1 MSFRIGGIAIEG
13 APVMLAPMAGV
24 TDLPFRII
32 SRRMGSALSY
42 TEMLSDMALTHG
54 SRKSRAMLLLDPGE
68 KPAVVQLAGS
78 RPEVMADAAVMV
90 EEAGA
95 CAVDINMGC
104 PMQKITANGE
114 GAALMKDPERA
125 ERIIRAVRSAVK
137 VPVTVK
143 IRKGWDEHTENYLD
157 FALMCEGAGADALAI
172 HARTRKQFYSGEAD
186 WDAIAKL
193 KEKLSITVIGNGDVR
208 CAEDAVRM
216 IGRTGCDAVM
226 IGQGALGYP
235 WIFREAKSLI
245 ENGEEVPPPGLD
257 ELFDVAAEHLDA
269 MIAHFGEGSACLKM
283 RKHLSWYVKGL
294 RQATD
299 AKDRINTLCTGAEMH
314 AFLAE
319 YKDFLR
325 LRGDGTGGIRRIR
338 LEGVRVRV

>member
-1 MSFRIGGIAIEG
+1 MSFRIGGITVEG

-32 SRRMGSALSY
+32 ARRMGSALSY

-54 SRKSRAMLLLDPGE
+54 SRKSRAMLMLDPAE

-104 PMQKITANGE
+104 PMQKITSNGE

-157 FALMCEGAGADALAI
+157 FAVMCEEAGADALAI

-186 WDAIAKL
+186 WDAIARL
-193 KEKLSITVIGNGDVR
+193 KERLSVTVIGNGDVR

-216 IGRTGCDAVM
+216 MERTGCDAVM

-245 ENGEEVPPPGLD
+245 ESGEQVPPPSLD
-257 ELFDVAAEHLDA
+257 ELFGVAAEHLDA
-269 MIAHFGEGSACLKM
+269 MISHFGEASACLKM

-325 LRGDGTGGIRRIR
+325 SRGDGTGGIRRIR